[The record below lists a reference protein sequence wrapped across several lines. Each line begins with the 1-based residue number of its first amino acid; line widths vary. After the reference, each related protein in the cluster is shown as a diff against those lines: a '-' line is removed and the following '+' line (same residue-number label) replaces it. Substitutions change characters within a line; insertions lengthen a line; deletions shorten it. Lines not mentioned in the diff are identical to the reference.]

1 MKGENK
7 VEPVK
12 AYACYLKDD
21 NKRMNSS
28 SGAVTGH
35 GKLDDPVCRQVSGY
49 PL

>member
-28 SGAVTGH
+28 SGAVFSA
-35 GKLDDPVCRQVSGY
+35 LSSYFFQ
-49 PL
+49 